1 MSTSNSS
8 VFIQYSSHNHWITV
22 IWLNHFLG
30 SHIFPDILRNF
41 EEQKRCMIQDLKST
55 CFKKA
60 FLFFCDRWT
69 LMMTAVCWW
78 VIGQTVLKAGRVPLL
93 GAVAA
98 TSWDSITK
106 AQGSLSNSASA
117 GSMQESPHL
126 VRLGFL
132 FLSLAKSENTVN
144 SQKKHHYIL
153 GMKYKCIFL
162 HINYIL
168 TNLSVKT
175 FRL

>member
-1 MSTSNSS
+1 
-8 VFIQYSSHNHWITV
+8 
-22 IWLNHFLG
+22 
-30 SHIFPDILRNF
+30 
-41 EEQKRCMIQDLKST
+41 
-55 CFKKA
+55 
-60 FLFFCDRWT
+60 
-69 LMMTAVCWW
+69 MTAVCWW

-93 GAVAA
+93 GAAAA
-98 TSWDSITK
+98 TSWDSIIK

-153 GMKYKCIFL
+153 GMKYKYIFIHI
-162 HINYIL
+162 HINHCKLYMNKPL
-168 TNLSVKT
+168 SWNLQTIERNKTAKFSVCKCCWNGKKNH
-175 FRL
+175 LKICIIIEIYSSK